1 MNKLFTFLFI
11 LISVT
16 VISQNRINL
25 NYKLQTGDSYH
36 VTTDIF
42 SQSTQEVAG
51 SPQEVSIRQQI
62 KYNLLF
68 SKNNAASG
76 YNISLKFIKITSS
89 VNQSGY
95 KQFFSSDSSDNNISK
110 LFHQFLSETLNY
122 QLTEKGK
129 LSAKYTIDSLFPDS
143 SEAKQRF
150 IFSESVEQ
158 KVSNDLPVSIVFP
171 DSLISENMSWT
182 VTDTIKSGIFKFYNQ
197 IYTLDSVSE
206 TEYFISKQADFSSD
220 KNNLIPMNKVY
231 ITYNVSGQTFT
242 DYVLDKNTCVIKTG
256 QIKQTGKGP
265 VNMKYT
271 ENSDPAYTW
280 NMEIN
285 NIIKFTSE
293 KQKPD

>member
-11 LISVT
+11 LISVP

-25 NYKLQTGDSYH
+25 SYKFQTGDSYH

-68 SKNNAASG
+68 SKNNAASS
-76 YNISLKFIKITSS
+76 YNISLKFIKITSL

-122 QLTEKGK
+122 QLSKKGK
-129 LSAKYTIDSLFPDS
+129 LSTKYTIDSLFSDS
-143 SEAKQRF
+143 SDAKQKF

-171 DSLISENMSWT
+171 DSLISENILGLLPIRLNREYLSFI
-182 VTDTIKSGIFKFYNQ
+182 IKYIHLILFLKQNISFQNGLIF
-197 IYTLDSVSE
+197 L
-206 TEYFISKQADFSSD
+206 
-220 KNNLIPMNKVY
+220 
-231 ITYNVSGQTFT
+231 
-242 DYVLDKNTCVIKTG
+242 
-256 QIKQTGKGP
+256 QIK
-265 VNMKYT
+265 
-271 ENSDPAYTW
+271 
-280 NMEIN
+280 
-285 NIIKFTSE
+285 II
-293 KQKPD
+293 